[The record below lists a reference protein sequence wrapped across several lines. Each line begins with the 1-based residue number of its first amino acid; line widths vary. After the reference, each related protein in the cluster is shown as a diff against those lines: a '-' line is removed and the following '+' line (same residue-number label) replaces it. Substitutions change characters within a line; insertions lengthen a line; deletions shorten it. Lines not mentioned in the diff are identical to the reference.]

1 MNIKQIKYVLAVAD
15 CGSFREAAKQMKV
28 TQPSLSHGIKELEKE
43 LELPLLIRTNRGAF
57 LTKSGQE
64 FYRDAEKI
72 VYQLE
77 RLQENFSEVPQTAGL
92 RIAHQ
97 HFYFVAQAVDRLLKG
112 DPHCR
117 HIELAECQRAA
128 VIKDVAD
135 SRSEIGIIRYSAA
148 EKSEI
153 TQQLESRGLTC
164 RFLEKQP
171 TVVYVGEDHPLV
183 QQKNLAPQALAAYPE
198 ARLVA
203 PPHSPARNSHLHKQV
218 IEATDRGTLFGI
230 LQHTNAYTIGCRL
243 FAERPLR
250 SLVCEP
256 EENEIGLLTRKNLP
270 LSPSGARFIR
280 ELYEMLKT

>member
-64 FYRDAEKI
+64 FYRDAERI

-77 RLQENFSEVPQTAGL
+77 RLQGNFSEVPQTAGL

-112 DPHCR
+112 DSHCR
-117 HIELAECQRAA
+117 QIELAEYQRAA

-148 EKSEI
+148 EKNEVA
-153 TQQLESRGLTC
+153 QQLERRGLTC
-164 RFLEKQP
+164 RLLEKQP
-171 TVVYVGEDHPLV
+171 TVVYVSEDHPLV

-198 ARLVA
+198 AQLVE
-203 PPHSPARNSHLHKQV
+203 PNGPTRNSHLHKQV

-270 LSPSGARFIR
+270 LSLSGAQFIR
-280 ELYEMLKT
+280 ELYEMLKA

>member
-77 RLQENFSEVPQTAGL
+77 RLQGNFSEVPQTTGL

-112 DPHCR
+112 DSHCR
-117 HIELAECQRAA
+117 QIELAEYQRAA

-148 EKSEI
+148 EKNEVA
-153 TQQLESRGLTC
+153 QQLERRGLTC

-171 TVVYVGEDHPLV
+171 TVVYVGEGHPLG
-183 QQKNLAPQALAAYPE
+183 QQKNLAPQMLAAYPE

-203 PPHSPARNSHLHKQV
+203 PLRDPAKKGHV

-243 FAERPLR
+243 FAERPLC
-250 SLVCEP
+250 SLICEP

-280 ELYEMLKT
+280 ELYEMLKI